1 MKIKHSEMIVMFL
14 SKNKQRWKKQRITKI
29 IMIIK
34 DKQKIINKRKLNKNS
49 PSKYD
54 HLGHFFIISSFTNWN
69 IKETVNVLSIFLM
82 TVKNLCYFSPD
93 IFYKFLLWPG

>member
-1 MKIKHSEMIVMFL
+1 
-14 SKNKQRWKKQRITKI
+14 
-29 IMIIK
+29 MIIK

-93 IFYKFLLWPG
+93 IFLTNFYYDPVKRETLKVLNILVKKEKYKEITWKI